1 MQRLAIELIRPE
13 MVSAMDV
20 ADAGGRILIRAGRP
34 LQESHIQ
41 AMQNLGYG
49 SAYVN
54 LPSLSENRMDDMLR
68 PETRMEAV
76 KLIRKVYDDFKTKG
90 EVDGNPLRDL
100 ASKLVNEVILNRGQ
114 LFQFVDLRT
123 QETYLPAHVLNVTV
137 LSLLIALKMEYS
149 PGKLHELAIGTL
161 VMDIGEML
169 VSPDILRKKGKLEP
183 EEMLEV
189 KKHPELGFEGLRKKM
204 NGLPATSMHV
214 AYQHHESFD
223 GKGYPRSAG
232 GAEVYLSEEH
242 EAVFAKT
249 KAKFE
254 TFDKAMSICDCAIA
268 IGGDGTTL
276 NIAKKAAFLGKPA
289 LGINAGRLGFMSGI
303 ERDEL
308 GLLARLINNDYI
320 IDERLM
326 LKATIERKGQ
336 VISSHHC
343 LNDIVVS
350 RGDFARLIDVS
361 ITCDGRN
368 VSNMR
373 SDGVIIS
380 TPTGS
385 TAYSMAA
392 GGPVVSP
399 EADCIIETPICP
411 HSLMDRSIIFS
422 ADKELIIK
430 ANNDQNNSPI
440 MTVDGQEAV
449 NLAPDCEIHIK
460 TSDIKTK
467 LIKLKPEISFTI
479 I

>member
-1 MQRLAIELIRPE
+1 MIISVFPNLNNKGVSVLA
-13 MVSAMDV
+13 
-20 ADAGGRILIRAGRP
+20 
-34 LQESHIQ
+34 
-41 AMQNLGYG
+41 
-49 SAYVN
+49 VN
-54 LPSLSENRMDDMLR
+54 VVN
-68 PETRMEAV
+68 
-76 KLIRKVYDDFKTKG
+76 KLI
-90 EVDGNPLRDL
+90 
-100 ASKLVNEVILNRGQ
+100 S
-114 LFQFVDLRT
+114 
-123 QETYLPAHVLNVTV
+123 
-137 LSLLIALKMEYS
+137 
-149 PGKLHELAIGTL
+149 
-161 VMDIGEML
+161 
-169 VSPDILRKKGKLEP
+169 
-183 EEMLEV
+183 
-189 KKHPELGFEGLRKKM
+189 
-204 NGLPATSMHV
+204 
-214 AYQHHESFD
+214 
-223 GKGYPRSAG
+223 G

-242 EAVFAKT
+242 EAVFTET

-467 LIKLKPEISFTI
+467 LIKLKLETQEELQAFLLKNGYEVTQATISRDIKELRLVKDLSDKGRYIYSTGKKNNENARRTGGIFGESIINVEYAQNIVCIKCFSGMAVAVCTAIDSMEWTGVVGTISGDDTIFVLCKTEDFAKIFTMNMEKI
-479 I
+479 LNAKNS